1 MTKIKFTL
9 GLLLLS
15 IFSISIS
22 SCKNDIDLS
31 TAPTISFKDD
41 IQAIISGNCAMNG
54 CHGTDKDSDFP
65 LTTYNEVMNEGGV
78 KAGDAKGSKFYQVL
92 LINFGEKKMPPKGPL
107 TDKQIKKVFIW
118 IEQGALNN

>member
-15 IFSISIS
+15 FFLISTN

-31 TAPTISFKDD
+31 SAPTISFKDD

-54 CHGTDKDSDFP
+54 CHGTDKDSKFS
-65 LTTYNEVMNEGGV
+65 LITYNAVMKDGGV
-78 KAGDAKGSKFYQVL
+78 KAGDARGSRFYQTL
-92 LINFGEKKMPPKGPL
+92 LVNFGEKKMPPKGPL
-107 TDKQIKKVFIW
+107 TDLQIKKVFIW